1 MAPQRDI
8 FGGSIS
14 SSTLLLFLGR
24 PLKEERAHFAR
35 ADYKFSQIFYFKV
48 GILFYFFQDVFF
60 LLSDRASAGE
70 QGDKD
75 KNSFSFPDNL
85 PDLEITV

>member
-14 SSTLLLFLGR
+14 RSTLLLFLGR

-60 LLSDRASAGE
+60 YFQVGQVLGSKKTKIKAALV
-70 QGDKD
+70 
-75 KNSFSFPDNL
+75 FL
-85 PDLEITV
+85 ITCLIWR